1 MMKTWL
7 LMMAL
12 ILSIGMVACQEDVDP
27 NHIKTID
34 LTFDEETLDVTTD
47 TEGIILQTKDIGD
60 HIEVTVDVTD
70 PFYVDQRVNVLIND
84 VKLDQTKVTVEDNHI
99 IILIPHPRP
108 VDPESY
114 VDVDVTFDPHGG
126 VWGPDIFETMTPAH
140 ELTITA
146 LNDLTGTTLSLFD
159 KAQTQLRWFY
169 KIFLAYD
176 EDIEAYK
183 VVYFDASTASILYLD
198 LPDYDWVIGAHLH
211 TEDTVAKDVMIALT
225 STPQFPLYI
234 RMDQDPT
241 TYTSGE
247 LHLDMWTHDQ
257 LMGEVEKTY
266 RNIDMLPSVY
276 KDEFS
281 FLGWSDG
288 TSIYHTFPRY
298 QAKEGIKNVRY
309 EAVWGSKSMNDLI
322 TYLTPFIPETTMVD
336 LVLPTSYSAFQLSW
350 ESSAPEVISSEGVY
364 RKPYQTTIVT
374 LSATVTSP
382 DGSEVITFDVIV
394 EGYKSLEG
402 PIASS
407 YIYRNFHLVNDT
419 FFQSLDIINGAF
431 ITAQSDGSLT
441 GSAFLSNMTT
451 YIMPQARLYGNWV
464 IPSVAPDSAW
474 STIASS
480 SVLMNRFADNIVTLI
495 NTYGFDGID
504 IDWETPTTS
513 ESTRYTELMRIVYT
527 KVKAN
532 NPNHLVTTAITG
544 GQWQP
549 EKYDLLNSAPYIDY
563 INMMTYGMVS
573 TGAQYQ
579 NALYRASMYHNTTFN
594 VGKTLT
600 SCSIDESIDIFHD
613 IYQIPYNKIIVG
625 VAFYGIRQTRTSL
638 TTAFVN
644 AGSVHYTDIVN
655 TYVNNDNYIRAYDER
670 AGVPYLVRKDGLEF
684 ISYDNR
690 RSILEKSAYVIEHE
704 LAGIMYWEH
713 GLDATGQLLDAI
725 YEGLK
730 S

>member
-1 MMKTWL
+1 
-7 LMMAL
+7 
-12 ILSIGMVACQEDVDP
+12 
-27 NHIKTID
+27 
-34 LTFDEETLDVTTD
+34 
-47 TEGIILQTKDIGD
+47 
-60 HIEVTVDVTD
+60 
-70 PFYVDQRVNVLIND
+70 
-84 VKLDQTKVTVEDNHI
+84 
-99 IILIPHPRP
+99 
-108 VDPESY
+108 
-114 VDVDVTFDPHGG
+114 
-126 VWGPDIFETMTPAH
+126 
-140 ELTITA
+140 
-146 LNDLTGTTLSLFD
+146 
-159 KAQTQLRWFY
+159 
-169 KIFLAYD
+169 
-176 EDIEAYK
+176 
-183 VVYFDASTASILYLD
+183 
-198 LPDYDWVIGAHLH
+198 
-211 TEDTVAKDVMIALT
+211 MIALT

-241 TYTSGE
+241 IYTSGE

-298 QAKEGIKNVRY
+298 KAKEGIKNVRY
-309 EAVWGSKSMNDLI
+309 EAVWGSKSMNDLF

-374 LSATVTSP
+374 LSATVTSS

-579 NALYRASMYHNTTFN
+579 NALYRASTYHNTTFY